1 MLFRSD
7 HTSFNKEGFTA
18 VRITEWREDYNHQ
31 HQNVVQPAAGSSD
44 PVLGDLIEFVDFKYV
59 AQVARLNA
67 ATLATLASAPGEP
80 VNLKIEDQKLDNGTT
95 LHWEAPAG
103 NSVAYYQ
110 VVWRETDAPDWQFA
124 KRVDATPGGAVTADL
139 PISKDNVIFGVRAVD
154 SSGHRGLVATP

>member
-1 MLFRSD
+1 
-7 HTSFNKEGFTA
+7 
-18 VRITEWREDYNHQ
+18 VRLTEWREDFNHQ
-31 HQNVVQPAAGSSD
+31 HQNVVQPPAGSKD

-124 KRVDATPGGAVTADL
+124 KRVDATPVGDAVTADL
-139 PISKDNVIFGVRAVD
+139 PISKDNVIFGVRSVD
-154 SSGHRGLVATP
+154 ASGHQGLVAAP